1 MFFKT
6 SKFISVLWCHQIPGN
21 WLCDAASFPH
31 SGHSFILSKD
41 PQRLWKMSS
50 FDLLNKWLPPIWS
63 RDVHR
68 ECLQSFWVFEH
79 VCNWDPLQKF
89 ELLFKRE
96 VMYFKWRKKTCP
108 PRRLWNK
115 SRMYLHGCVWITQG
129 LSFQYIPNVKIYLLM
144 IYLYFSTSLWKNEHS
159 KISSELK
166 IARHEKQTI
175 IFFFLFIYFFKSRT
189 QQKLFFRW
197 SLVQQY
203 SKNGLRRTVD
213 IIG

>member
-1 MFFKT
+1 
-6 SKFISVLWCHQIPGN
+6 
-21 WLCDAASFPH
+21 
-31 SGHSFILSKD
+31 
-41 PQRLWKMSS
+41 
-50 FDLLNKWLPPIWS
+50 
-63 RDVHR
+63 
-68 ECLQSFWVFEH
+68 
-79 VCNWDPLQKF
+79 
-89 ELLFKRE
+89 
-96 VMYFKWRKKTCP
+96 
-108 PRRLWNK
+108 
-115 SRMYLHGCVWITQG
+115 
-129 LSFQYIPNVKIYLLM
+129 M